1 MEPHDAVPGRA
12 MDALESRPRRRD
24 QGVCI
29 FGWFPPTSEAPG
41 WDEPG
46 RDALG
51 SLFRSGILG
60 ALESPFCRQLTLR
73 SKEEVRK

>member
-12 MDALESRPRRRD
+12 MDALDSRPRRRD

-46 RDALG
+46 GGMPWAASFGRA
-51 SLFRSGILG
+51 F
-60 ALESPFCRQLTLR
+60 
-73 SKEEVRK
+73 